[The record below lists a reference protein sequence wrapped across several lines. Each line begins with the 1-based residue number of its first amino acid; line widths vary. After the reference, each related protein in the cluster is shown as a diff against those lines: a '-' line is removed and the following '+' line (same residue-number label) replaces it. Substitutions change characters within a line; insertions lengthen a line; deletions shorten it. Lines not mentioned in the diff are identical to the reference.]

1 MIHLQVMQTTDS
13 AISVSDL
20 VKVYHPRSGP
30 PVRALDGLTLEV
42 RRGEIFGLLGKNGA
56 GKTTLL
62 RILTTLAPP
71 TSGSVSVLGL
81 DVVRQGLEIR
91 KKLCV
96 VLQENAVELYLSV
109 ADNLTTYARFHSIP
123 AIEARTSAERVMH
136 QFGLTEYR
144 NQKVIDLSGGLKRR
158 VQVAKV
164 FMVDK
169 PIVFLDEATTGMDP
183 INKRATLDAV
193 RGQARIGRT
202 IFLTT
207 HILEEAE
214 ELCDTIAIIDR
225 GRCIASGGLPTIKSM
240 IPGAFD
246 VSITFATL
254 PEETL
259 HEIRLLPL
267 LKCSQAR
274 STVEAR
280 VRGDDFS
287 TLEALAGLARRSQV
301 IHFEVRSAT
310 LEDVFVE
317 LLGPN
322 LKPNSGGRER
332 LS

>member
-1 MIHLQVMQTTDS
+1 METADT

-20 VKVYHPRSGP
+20 VKVYHPRSGR
-30 PVRALDGLTLEV
+30 PVRALDGLTLQV

-62 RILTTLAPP
+62 RILTTLTPP

-81 DVVRQGLEIR
+81 DVRRQGFEVR
-91 KKLCV
+91 KNLCV
-96 VLQENAVELYLSV
+96 VLQENAVEIYLSV
-109 ADNLTTYARFHSIP
+109 ADNFATYARFHSIP
-123 AIEARTSAERVMH
+123 PTEMPARTERVMH

-164 FMVDK
+164 FLVDK

-183 INKRATLDAV
+183 INKRATLNAV
-193 RGQARIGRT
+193 RDQARIGRT

-214 ELCDTIAIIDR
+214 ELCDTIAIIDC
-225 GRCIASGGLPTIKSM
+225 GRVIASGGLPKIKSM
-240 IPGAFD
+240 IPGAFE
-246 VSITFATL
+246 VSITFASL

-259 HEIRLLPL
+259 QEIRLLPL
-267 LKCSQAR
+267 LKCSIIR
-274 STVEAR
+274 NTVEAR
-280 VRGDDFS
+280 VQGNDFS
-287 TLEALAGLARRSQV
+287 TLETLAGLARRSPV

-317 LLGPN
+317 LLGPS
-322 LKPNSGGRER
+322 LTPDSDGEGRR
-332 LS
+332 S

>member
-1 MIHLQVMQTTDS
+1 METDS
-13 AISVSDL
+13 IAISVSDL
-20 VKVYHPRSGP
+20 VKVYHPRTGP

-42 RRGEIFGLLGKNGA
+42 RRGEIFGLLGRNGA

-62 RILTTLAPP
+62 RILTTLTPP

-81 DVVRQGLEIR
+81 DVGREGFEVR
-91 KKLCV
+91 KNLCV

-109 ADNLTTYARFHSIP
+109 ADNLATYARFHSVP
-123 AIEARTSAERVMH
+123 ATEMPARTERVMD

-183 INKRATLDAV
+183 INKRATLNAV
-193 RGQARIGRT
+193 RDQARIGRT

-225 GRCIASGGLPTIKSM
+225 GRVIASVGLSKIKSM
-240 IPGAFD
+240 IPGAFE
-246 VSITFATL
+246 VSITFESLT
-254 PEETL
+254 EETL
-259 HEIRLLPL
+259 QEIRRLPL
-267 LKCSQAR
+267 LKCSTIR
-274 STVEAR
+274 NTVEAR
-280 VRGDDFS
+280 VQGNDFS
-287 TLEALAGLARRSQV
+287 TLETLAGLARRSKV

-317 LLGPN
+317 LLGPGPKQWN
-322 LKPNSGGRER
+322 DRGEMRS
-332 LS
+332 